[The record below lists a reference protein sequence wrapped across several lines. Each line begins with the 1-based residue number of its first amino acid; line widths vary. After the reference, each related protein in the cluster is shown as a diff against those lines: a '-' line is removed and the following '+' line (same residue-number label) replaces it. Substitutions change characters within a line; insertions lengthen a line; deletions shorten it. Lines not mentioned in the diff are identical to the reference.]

1 MDSEQT
7 AWLDEIL
14 KVDSLT
20 GLRGVI
26 GRVSERLGFPHYV
39 YRGRFP
45 GFQRDPAEI
54 CMDGFPPAWRIQSVE
69 GGVDARTYPIRR
81 HALNSVRP
89 ILWHEFLPDHPQYQ
103 HDLRKHG
110 LVTGLT
116 CPLHAPH
123 GECSSISFAT
133 GRTGPVAERQARAAL
148 AESQLLVCFAHGA
161 AKRIVERE
169 QRRSVPSPRPAQP
182 PRLSSREW
190 ECLRWT
196 ATGRRTGDIGGL
208 LGITERTVTFH
219 LANARRKLGAVNT
232 RHAVSKA
239 ITLGL
244 VEPD

>member
-1 MDSEQT
+1 MDSGRT

-14 KVDSLT
+14 VATTLT
-20 GLRGVI
+20 GLRAVI
-26 GRVSERLGFPHYV
+26 GRVSDSLGFPYYV

-54 CMDGFPPAWRIQSVE
+54 CMDGFPPAWRNQSVE
-69 GGVDARTYPIRR
+69 GGMDARTHPIRR

-89 ILWHEFLPDHPQYQ
+89 ILWHEFLHDHPQFQ
-103 HDLRKHG
+103 HELRRHG
-110 LVTGLT
+110 LLTGLT
-116 CPLHAPH
+116 CPLHAPR
-123 GECSSISFAT
+123 GEWSSISFAT
-133 GRTGPVAERQARAAL
+133 GRTGPAAERQARSAL
-148 AESQLLVCFAHGA
+148 AESQLFVCFAHEA

-169 QRRSVPSPRPAQP
+169 QRRSAPRPRPAQP
-182 PRLSSREW
+182 PRLSNRER
-190 ECLRWT
+190 ECLSWT
-196 ATGRRTGDIGGL
+196 ATGQRTGDIGGL